1 MRAVATL
8 VGRLLLAGVAT
19 CAVATC
25 QHDSPVP
32 VREAPPM
39 GAPPEHTPAAPLA
52 PRTRTVAPARTID
65 AGLPAPT
72 PATSLVD
79 QIRSAQQAAFATPP
93 DDDSDADAQPAA
105 VAPKT
110 PPLDAGLDG
119 PINLPPVPD
128 AGALL
133 RDAGTPMTN

>member
-8 VGRLLLAGVAT
+8 VGRWMLAGVAT

-25 QHDSPVP
+25 QHDVPGP

-72 PATSLVD
+72 PATSLVEYV
-79 QIRSAQQAAFATPP
+79 RN
-93 DDDSDADAQPAA
+93 AQPAA

-110 PPLDAGLDG
+110 PPLDAGVDG
-119 PINLPPVPD
+119 PVNLPPVPD
-128 AGALL
+128 AGPIL